1 MRNKRI
7 IYISC
12 AVGSFI
18 VVHFFNVLRGKVF
31 QGNSSDIEYYLES
44 IRDMPYILGGPLSYI
59 LHSIAQNLPYS
70 TILWGILLSSI
81 LILYIAR
88 ISKAFFQNSYKENKM
103 KYILIAIF
111 MLLGMFIWYLS
122 GMIAGI
128 LTMLSALTA

>member
-18 VVHFFNVLRGKVF
+18 VVYFFNILKGKVF

-44 IRDMPYILGGPLSYI
+44 IRDLPYILGGPLSYI
-59 LHSIAQNLPYS
+59 LHSIAQSLPYS
-70 TILWGILLSSI
+70 SILLGILLSSI

-88 ISKAFFQNSYKENKM
+88 ISKAFFRNSYKENKI
-103 KYILIAIF
+103 KFILIVIL
-111 MLLGMFIWYLS
+111 MVLGMFIWYLS
-122 GMIAGI
+122 GMFTVI
-128 LTMLSALTA
+128 LIMLSAFTA